1 VERLVLFFSKE
12 KKNMSKKVYNLVVG
26 IIGGVSTIAVAVV
39 TFIAPPYA
47 VAINASIGI
56 ASTAAIEICGQFV
69 KA

>member
-1 VERLVLFFSKE
+1 
-12 KKNMSKKVYNLVVG
+12 MSKKVYNLVVG